1 MSPPEFR
8 QQMLGLV
15 QASRKTSISA
25 WVRQA
30 KADEAS
36 AGRFDTA
43 LTSADK
49 KPSQHIHSPLRSAK
63 DRLNAIIKSPSI
75 LHCKVMHDE
84 NDLIYSPLQQKYTV
98 DGKTV
103 EVCIYRMP
111 NTNWTLEVVDQYN
124 NSTVWD
130 LEFNTDQEAF
140 DQFLEVIAAE
150 GIESMIGL
158 DSGAPMH

>member
-1 MSPPEFR
+1 
-8 QQMLGLV
+8 
-15 QASRKTSISA
+15 
-25 WVRQA
+25 
-30 KADEAS
+30 
-36 AGRFDTA
+36 
-43 LTSADK
+43 
-49 KPSQHIHSPLRSAK
+49 
-63 DRLNAIIKSPSI
+63 
-75 LHCKVMHDE
+75 MHDE

-103 EVCIYRMP
+103 EVCIYCMP

>member
-1 MSPPEFR
+1 
-8 QQMLGLV
+8 
-15 QASRKTSISA
+15 
-25 WVRQA
+25 
-30 KADEAS
+30 
-36 AGRFDTA
+36 
-43 LTSADK
+43 
-49 KPSQHIHSPLRSAK
+49 
-63 DRLNAIIKSPSI
+63 
-75 LHCKVMHDE
+75 MHDE

-111 NTNWTLEVVDQYN
+111 NTDWTLEVVDQYS

-140 DQFLEVIAAE
+140 DQFLEMIAAE